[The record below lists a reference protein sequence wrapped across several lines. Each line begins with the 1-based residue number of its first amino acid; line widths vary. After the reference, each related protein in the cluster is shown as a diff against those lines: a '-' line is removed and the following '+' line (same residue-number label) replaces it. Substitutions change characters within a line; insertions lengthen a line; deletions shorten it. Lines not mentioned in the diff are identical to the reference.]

1 MLKSQSKLIHS
12 SYDNLV
18 EYWNNIVLDQDGSLT
33 GSPGDFLVYR
43 DSYRLADPE
52 CRQVTMEQFQNGIAC
67 SYAHL
72 ARIRISCYYC
82 YYYGLQFELQ
92 NSSIFHQLYSYY
104 DNYYYNVVKK
114 NQEHHLLTNNW
125 YGWGWFEILIYGLK
139 PNEFMILHIPTS
151 RVLYH
156 YRYWERVKYFA
167 MFKINLI

>member
-67 SYAHL
+67 SYGW
-72 ARIRISCYYC
+72 ARIRIYSYYDK
-82 YYYGLQFELQ
+82 FELQ
-92 NSSIFHQLYSYY
+92 NSSIFHQHYS
-104 DNYYYNVVKK
+104 YYYNVVKK
-114 NQEHHLLTNNW
+114 NQEHHLLINNNK
-125 YGWGWFEILIYGLK
+125 YSWFQILIYGLK

-151 RVLYH
+151 RVLLD